1 MPMVSQINFDVLRGY
16 HEVDDQCVAILREN
30 KDFLIEIFDEHLSKC
45 YEHLWRL
52 ADAVSAFDREETLGI
67 AKQSQIRHW
76 SLLFDARFDADYH
89 ASAKLIF
96 DMRVRFGL
104 GPQWYTGGYCF
115 IAARMH
121 EAIAAR
127 FPNKILRFFAS
138 RRRENLQLAVMRAL
152 MLDMAYSINISL
164 ASNRE
169 ERAGAFN
176 RLAHSFEDAVGGIAG
191 RVLSTAEHLR
201 GTASTLTHSAETT
214 NLQSMAAATASKQA
228 ATSVEAIASAT
239 SHLSQAIGEISAQ
252 VHQSNRIA
260 GHAAVEADQTHAEV
274 RGLAEATDRIG
285 GIVELIRNIAGQTN
299 MLALNATIE
308 AARAGD
314 AGRGFAIVAQEV
326 KSLADATARATA
338 EIGAQVAGIQDA
350 TQHVTAFIASIA
362 STTRQVSSIAVA
374 VEDAVAEQAQ
384 VTQEIARRIREAS
397 NGTNEV
403 TSNIVGATRSAASS
417 SQAAKELLQ
426 SATDLTSQAGVLS
439 KHVEDL
445 MCTIRGACS

>member
-1 MPMVSQINFDVLRGY
+1 MVSQITFDSLRHY
-16 HEVDDQCVAILREN
+16 HEVDDQCVATLREH
-30 KDFLIEIFDEHLSKC
+30 KAFLIEIFTEHLDGC
-45 YEHLWRL
+45 YEHLWRF
-52 ADAVSAFDREETLGI
+52 ADGMSLFDRKETLGI
-67 AKQSQIRHW
+67 AKERQIRHW
-76 SLLFDARFDADYH
+76 SLLFEARFDADYH

-96 DMRVRFGL
+96 DMRIRFGL
-104 GPQWYTGGYCF
+104 GPEWYTGGYCY
-115 IAARMH
+115 IAARMR
-121 EAIAAR
+121 EAIAER
-127 FPNKILRFFAS
+127 FPNRILRFFAS
-138 RRRENLQLAVMRAL
+138 RRRQNLQLAVLRVL
-152 MLDMAYSINISL
+152 MLDMAYSIGISL
-164 ASNRE
+164 EWTRQ
-169 ERAGAFN
+169 ERVEAFN
-176 RLAHSFEDAVGGIAG
+176 RLGHSFEEAVGGIAG

-201 GTASTLTHSAETT
+201 GTASTLTHSAEST

-239 SHLSQAIGEISAQ
+239 GHLSQAIGEISAQ

-260 GHAAVEADQTHAEV
+260 GHAAIEADQTYAEV
-274 RGLAEATDRIG
+274 RGLAEVADRIG

-338 EIGAQVAGIQDA
+338 EIGAQVTGIQDA
-350 TQHVTAFIASIA
+350 TQHVSAFIASIA

-397 NGTNEV
+397 DGTNEV
-403 TSNIVGATRSAASS
+403 TSNIVGATRSAADS

-426 SATDLTSQAGVLS
+426 SATDLTGQAGVLS

-445 MCTIRGACS
+445 MCTIRSACA